1 MIMKNKLPQNSD
13 NHNEVNQV
21 EDDELTNSRR
31 EKSLVLV
38 LTFYLNLSD
47 HIVSL
52 DQVTLAIAILIV

>member
-21 EDDELTNSRR
+21 EDELTNNRR
-31 EKSLVLV
+31 EKSLVWV

>member
-21 EDDELTNSRR
+21 EDELKNNRR
-31 EKSLVLV
+31 EKSLVWV